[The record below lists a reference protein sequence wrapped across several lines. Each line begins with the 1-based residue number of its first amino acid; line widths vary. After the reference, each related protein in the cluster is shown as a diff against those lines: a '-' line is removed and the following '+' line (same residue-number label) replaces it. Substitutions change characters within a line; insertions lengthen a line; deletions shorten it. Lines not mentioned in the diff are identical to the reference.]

1 MKIRFKMNHLQF
13 NNHHRCITPKRKNT
27 GVCVNVHHANKYSQ
41 SPYNQEKA
49 LNTPAPPA
57 GILVKPMVQGEE
69 FAFASRFRIS
79 MCGF

>member
-1 MKIRFKMNHLQF
+1 M
-13 NNHHRCITPKRKNT
+13 
-27 GVCVNVHHANKYSQ
+27 NVHHANKYSQ

-79 MCGF
+79 MCGFWF